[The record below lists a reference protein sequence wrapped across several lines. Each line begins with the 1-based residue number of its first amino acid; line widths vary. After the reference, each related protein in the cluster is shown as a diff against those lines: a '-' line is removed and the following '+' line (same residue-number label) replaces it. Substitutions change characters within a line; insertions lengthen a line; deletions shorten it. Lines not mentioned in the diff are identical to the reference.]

1 MYTPRTWGCTR
12 PTTPFAPLHPVPPS
26 PPMGAADGSAPGA
39 RRAAQQAHVPP
50 PRDRHR
56 QILGTSGSRCRR
68 FAASLRLALVI
79 DLGDQL
85 RQPRRRLSLVGSQHH
100 LPPCTARAG
109 RLAARDRNPLP
120 RPPGIDPFFST
131 YAAPSGPLLGRADP
145 PGPGSIGRFTYYP
158 RPRGRLPWGACAGE
172 IRRGCSSPVPPGAV
186 HACHW
191 SAGVRQALDPE
202 PLTRICGV

>member
-1 MYTPRTWGCTR
+1 
-12 PTTPFAPLHPVPPS
+12 
-26 PPMGAADGSAPGA
+26 MGAADGSAPEA
-39 RRAAQQAHVPP
+39 RRAAQQAHAPP

-56 QILGTSGSRCRR
+56 QTLGTSGSRCRR

-131 YAAPSGPLLGRADP
+131 YAAPAGPLLGRADP
-145 PGPGSIGRFTYYP
+145 PGPVSIGRFTYYP
-158 RPRGRLPWGACAGE
+158 RQRGQLPWGSLCQ
-172 IRRGCSSPVPPGAV
+172 RDPPGLLVPGAARRCTRLPLV
-186 HACHW
+186 GRCAAGTRSGTPCRASVVSRK
-191 SAGVRQALDPE
+191 SALLHGLGCRRPRVCTA
-202 PLTRICGV
+202 